1 MCRPSRAVV
10 PVPLPPSRRPAP
22 PYRRVTRS
30 PSAALAVAVV
40 VGVLAGALPGPA
52 AAAGPGVPSASAP
65 AWVRPVPGRV
75 LRPFRAPAHRFGPG
89 HRGVDLATP
98 PGGPVVAA
106 GAGTVTF
113 AGHVAGH
120 AHVVVAHRGGLRT
133 TYAFLDAIDT
143 RTGARVE
150 AGTPVG
156 RAGGDRS
163 AAAGHAGALHFALR
177 VGDTYVDPMRLF
189 GAGIR
194 VRIRSDRGPGP
205 VADPARER
213 RSLRE
218 VLRLDAIGEAVRRG
232 AGMVT
237 AADEAARGALV
248 AVGRGV
254 AGAAQRGIAATAP
267 VVDATVRAAPSIR
280 LAAAAWEVLQRLAG
294 ALTRWGRCR
303 GVSPPVGPPGSGHR
317 VLAVAGLDSSTDP
330 RTGATMPLAAAALGY
345 EPDEIHWF
353 SYLAP
358 GRAYRRRH
366 TWGGLVRAARRL
378 GAHLRALQRAE
389 PGREVD
395 LVAHSQGGVVVAV
408 YLALLYDPA
417 DPALPPLGPV
427 VTLASPHRG
436 VPLAGLVAELRR
448 TPTGRALLAAAD
460 RHRPGGVPL
469 ARARVLEQLAEESPL
484 LRRVWRAGLPQQVEV
499 TSFAGVGDVAVPAPA
514 TAAPGAA
521 VATVDPAGWRDHR
534 GILTDPQ
541 VTATVRMVLEG
552 RAPCPS
558 LAVALRA
565 AVIPTFVA
573 DVERHLT
580 RVAGGAVRAVDHLR
594 PPAGRRDAGDD
605 DVSGG
610 GDEGEGA
617 QR

>member
-1 MCRPSRAVV
+1 MGRPSRAVV
-10 PVPLPPSRRPAP
+10 PVPLPPSRRTTP
-22 PYRRVTRS
+22 PYRPLVRWW
-30 PSAALAVAVV
+30 SAALAVALTA
-40 VGVLAGALPGPA
+40 GCLAGACAHPAGATHPG
-52 AAAGPGVPSASAP
+52 ASP
-65 AWVRPVPGRV
+65 ERPPRWVRPVPGPV
-75 LRPFRAPAHRFGPG
+75 VRPFRAPAQRFGPG

-113 AGHVAGH
+113 AGPVAGH

-133 TYAFLDAIDT
+133 TYAFLDAVDT

-150 AGTPVG
+150 AGTRLG
-156 RAGGDRS
+156 RAGGARS

-189 GAGIR
+189 GAGTR
-194 VRIRSDRGPGP
+194 VRILPGRHDGA

-213 RSLRE
+213 RSLLE
-218 VLRLDAIGEAVRRG
+218 VLRLDAIGDAARFGVGAVTGAEAAVRGAFAG
-232 AGMVT
+232 AGRVVL
-237 AADEAARGALV
+237 G
-248 AVGRGV
+248 VGR
-254 AGAAQRGIAATAP
+254 RGLATAVP
-267 VVDATVRAAPSIR
+267 AVQAAGRAVPSIR
-280 LAAAAWEVLQRLAG
+280 LAAAAWEVLDRLAG
-294 ALTRWGRCR
+294 AFTRWNRCR
-303 GVSPPVGPPGSGHR
+303 GVPAAVGPPGSGHR

-330 RTGATMPLAAAALGY
+330 RTGATMPLEVAALGY
-345 EPDEIHWF
+345 EPDEVHWF

-427 VTLASPHRG
+427 VTLASPHLG
-436 VPLAGLVAELRR
+436 VPLATLVAELRR
-448 TPTGRALLAAAD
+448 TPTGRALLRAAD
-460 RHRPGGVPL
+460 RRRGGGVPL
-469 ARARVLEQLAEESPL
+469 ARARVLAQLAEESPL
-484 LRRVWRAGLPQQVEV
+484 LRRVWRAGLPHQVEV
-499 TSFAGVGDVAVPAPA
+499 TSLAGIGDLAVPAPA

-534 GILTDPQ
+534 AILTDPR
-541 VTATVRMVLEG
+541 VSATVRMVLEG
-552 RAPCPS
+552 RPPCPP

-565 AVIPTFVA
+565 AVMPTFVA
-573 DVERHLT
+573 DVERHLG
-580 RVAGGAVRAVDHLR
+580 RAAGAAVRAVDHLR
-594 PPAGRRDAGDD
+594 RAARGPDAPDAEE
-605 DVSGG
+605 GG
-610 GDEGEGA
+610 T
-617 QR
+617 R